1 MKNVCQIL
9 HMTFLV
15 GFVMVTFANSFPRG
29 NQRVLNKGSVGDP
42 LPVANRAA
50 ASNVVDH
57 IQLSM

>member
-1 MKNVCQIL
+1 
-9 HMTFLV
+9 MTFLF

-42 LPVANRAA
+42 LPVANGAA
-50 ASNVVDH
+50 ASHVVDH